1 MGLGTMGSSGG
12 IGAMPGMG
20 SMPNMNMMP
29 GMMGGMPGMGSMNP
43 AMMNTGF
50 SSGSM
55 PNQKPEGKNPFDDLM
70 WGASGG
76 AGNKPTSDTR
86 ASISSNPFAAHS
98 GPPKGG
104 NPFDLM

>member
-1 MGLGTMGSSGG
+1 MNMGNMGGMGVGIGTMGSSGAMG
-12 IGAMPGMG
+12 TMPGMG
-20 SMPNMNMMP
+20 SMP
-29 GMMGGMPGMGSMNP
+29 GMGRINP
-43 AMMNTGF
+43 AKMNVGF
-50 SSGSM
+50 SSGSI
-55 PNQKPEGKNPFDDLM
+55 PPATQKPEGKNPFDDLM